1 MPAWSQLPDSSSEGC
16 ALAIVN
22 GLPTLIGGIG
32 NDVTNQLFS
41 LHKNRRIKWT
51 IKFPPMPTKWY
62 GACALIVSNAL
73 LACSWRRGKN

>member
-1 MPAWSQLPDSSSEGC
+1 MLTMQVQMPAWSQLPDSSSEGC

-41 LHKNRRIKWT
+41 LRKI
-51 IKFPPMPTKWY
+51 
-62 GACALIVSNAL
+62 GESSGL
-73 LACSWRRGKN
+73 